1 MSTSGTKTPAPGP
14 RVIRYM
20 GNKGAVLGPIRSA
33 VERLVDAG
41 AVVVDPMAG
50 SQTVTLALKDRHR
63 LIASDAQE
71 YSAVIGRGWIENT
84 TLPRIDEAALDRLR
98 AAIERELASATPG
111 FLEREYAGTYL
122 GRSQC
127 RQLDA
132 MRAALDT
139 VLPGRGD
146 ARRWLALGAF
156 MTAAC
161 RGQATPGH
169 FAQFLKPDHPRTM
182 KLRTVDLVAV
192 ALRTLEEMEVP
203 PGRPASLAV
212 AMPWRQLV
220 IDLDEELSDA
230 SLWYL
235 DPPYTRDQYSRF
247 YHFLETLC
255 LGDEPELAHGARYRE
270 GRFQSAFCSSVRAAD
285 ELRELLAAIR
295 ERSPRASVL
304 LSYASRGLLS
314 REQLTDT
321 ALGLFDLERF
331 EEIPHTYSTQGKGR
345 LEGVREWLLSFRPA

>member
-1 MSTSGTKTPAPGP
+1 MSTSGATTRSAGP

-20 GNKGAVLGPIRSA
+20 GNKSAVLGRIRSA
-33 VERLVDAG
+33 VERLADAG
-41 AVVVDPMAG
+41 AMVVDPMAG
-50 SQTVTLALKDRHR
+50 SQTVTLSLKDRHR

-84 TLPRIDEAALDRLR
+84 SVPRVDDAMLARLR
-98 AAIERELASATPG
+98 AAIDDGLASTGQG

-122 GRSQC
+122 GQGQC

-132 MRAALDT
+132 MRAALES

-146 ARRWLALGAF
+146 PRRWLALGAF

-169 FAQFLKPDHPRTM
+169 FAQFLKPDHPRTK

-192 ALRTLEEMEVP
+192 ALRTLEEMKVP
-203 PGRPASLAV
+203 PGRPGSLAV

-220 IDLDEELSDA
+220 ADLGEELSDA

-247 YHFLETLC
+247 YHFLETLS

-285 ELRELLAAIR
+285 ELRELLTAIR

-314 REQLTDT
+314 REQLEG
-321 ALGLFDLERF
+321 AAVGLFDLERF
-331 EEIPHTYSTQGKGR
+331 EQIPHTYSTQGKGR